1 VATIPPNFLHLFSKK
16 QKPYM
21 KKFILFFAML
31 AGFTSYAQPSHPN
44 SPHDTLSNAHA
55 TVTYGRPSK
64 KGREVF
70 GGLEKYGS
78 VWRVGADE
86 ATTITFKSDVKFNG
100 EAVKAG
106 TYTLFAKLGEK
117 EWTIILNSK
126 LGQWGAFSYEKNK
139 AMDVAQTTVPVTK
152 LDHVVEQLTLSFGKD
167 NSLVIAWDQTQVTIP
182 LSF

>member
-1 VATIPPNFLHLFSKK
+1 
-16 QKPYM
+16 M
-21 KKFILFFAML
+21 KKLLVLIAIL
-31 AGFTSYAQPSHPN
+31 AGFNSYAQPSHPN
-44 SPHDTLSNAHA
+44 SPHDTVSNAHA

-64 KGREVF
+64 KGREIF
-70 GGLEKYGS
+70 GGLEKFGT

-86 ATTITFKSDVKFNG
+86 ATTIKFNSDVKFNG

-139 AMDVAQTTVPVTK
+139 DMDVVKTTVPVKKT
-152 LDHVVEQLTLSFGKD
+152 DNVVEQLTISFGK
-167 NSLVIAWDQTQVTIP
+167 NNELIIAWDQTQVTVP